1 MRFITVVI
9 LALAASA
16 ATVAKRGITAEDYFA
31 FEFISDAHISP
42 DGKQVAYV
50 VTTID
55 QKKNRRNASIWVVA
69 VDGRSAPRRLTAEGV
84 NSNSPR
90 WSPDG
95 SRLGFLSSRSTQAAD
110 TTTAVAASPATET
123 TRPQICMLRTDGGEA
138 HVLTHPKNGGSL
150 FPWSP

>member
-16 ATVAKRGITAEDYFA
+16 ATLAKRGITAEDYFA
-31 FEFISDAHISP
+31 FEFINDAHISA

-69 VDGRSAPRRLTAEGV
+69 VDGGSVPRRLTAEGV

-90 WSPDG
+90 WSSDG
-95 SRLGFLSSRSTQAAD
+95 SRLGFLSRRSTQAAD
-110 TTTAVAASPATET
+110 TAAPAAE
-123 TRPQICMLRTDGGEA
+123 PASGQIFVLRTDGREPP
-138 HVLTHPKNGGSL
+138 VFTTLKQSL
-150 FPWSP
+150 SVS

>member
-16 ATVAKRGITAEDYFA
+16 ATLAKRGITAEDYFA
-31 FEFISDAHISP
+31 FEFINDAHISP

-69 VDGRSAPRRLTAEGV
+69 IDGRLAPRRLTAEGV

-95 SRLGFLSSRSTQAAD
+95 ARLAFLSGRSTQAAD
-110 TTTAVAASPATET
+110 PAAAAPASAT
-123 TRPQICMLRTDGGEA
+123 
-138 HVLTHPKNGGSL
+138 
-150 FPWSP
+150 